1 MKIGISGASGH
12 LGKSTL
18 KELAARGGGHE
29 LVGISRTPQS
39 IRAPLQARF
48 GDYDDP
54 ATLAG
59 AYAGLDRLL
68 LIPTI
73 ALAPGVRTRQNIAAI
88 DAAVAA
94 GVGHIVILSSCGVRA
109 VEDPDLYAPYFAA
122 EQHLMRTAP
131 RWSILRM
138 NYFAE
143 SLAEEALAALG
154 HGMLAGLA
162 ENRAAFVARDDVAA
176 AAAGLLTGEGHL
188 GATYHLTGPVALS
201 GEQRAAI
208 VAKAAGAD
216 MCFLTMEEAA
226 MRLAFKALEMPAD
239 IARAVMCLHHGLA
252 SGMFDIVTGDVHK
265 LSGKAPRTLQQV
277 LRKAFS

>member
-1 MKIGISGASGH
+1 MQIGISGASGH
-12 LGKSTL
+12 LGQSTL

-29 LVGISRTPQS
+29 LVGISRTPQA
-39 IRAPLQARF
+39 IAAPLQGRF
-48 GDYDDP
+48 GDYDEP
-54 ATLAG
+54 SSLAA

-73 ALAPGVRTRQNIAAI
+73 ALAPGVRSRQNIAAI

-94 GVGHIVILSSCGVRA
+94 GVGHIVILSSCGARDIA
-109 VEDPDLYAPYFAA
+109 EPDLYAPYFAA

-143 SLAEEALAALG
+143 ALAEEALGSLG
-154 HGMLAGLA
+154 HGLLACFT
-162 ENRAAFVARDDVAA
+162 ENRVAYVARDDVAA
-176 AAAGLLTGEGHL
+176 SAAGLLTTDGHV
-188 GATYHLTGPVALS
+188 GATYNLTGPAALT

-208 VAKAAGAD
+208 IAKASGAG
-216 MCFLTMEEAA
+216 MGFLPMTEAA
-226 MRLAFKALEMPAD
+226 MRAALQVMGTPPD
-239 IARAVMCLHHGLA
+239 IARAVICLHHGMA
-252 SGMFDIVTGDVHK
+252 SGMFDIVTGDVQK

-277 LRKAFS
+277 LRKAFA